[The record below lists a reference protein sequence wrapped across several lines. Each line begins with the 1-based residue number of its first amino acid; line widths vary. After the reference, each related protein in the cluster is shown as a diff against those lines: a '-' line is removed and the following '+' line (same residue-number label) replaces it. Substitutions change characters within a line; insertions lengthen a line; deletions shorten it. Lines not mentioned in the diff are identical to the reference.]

1 MLSRREN
8 TIGVLYLLASAAC
21 WGFVASTVKRL
32 TWEMDPHTISFLRV
46 LLATLVFVPL
56 VWRERRSFRGLK
68 WFLPWILLGALGR
81 AGNYIIYN
89 VGMTLVPSNAA
100 TITLPVQTVTTVLL
114 AWLIMGERLQGKWP
128 GLLLS
133 LSGLALLWWNGQG
146 WEVLTEPRYALGNAL
161 MFISGIASAFHF
173 MSQKVLTARMSVS
186 EMLLPVFGW
195 ATALTFPFA
204 WWSGGLGRS
213 YSLTSWALA
222 LFLGIIL
229 TGGSFIFLGE
239 GYKRCSATTGVIVTN
254 SSIFITLLLSLWLLH
269 ESVSPMM
276 ILGALLV
283 LAGTMAVVQSDRLR
297 LALVR
302 EDVSMPSCEVERP

>member
-1 MLSRREN
+1 MVSRREN
-8 TIGVLYLLASAAC
+8 TIGVLFLLASATC

-32 TWEMDPHTISFLRV
+32 TWEMDPYTISFLRV
-46 LLATLVFVPL
+46 LIATLVVVPL

-68 WFLPWILLGALGR
+68 WFLPWVLIGALGR

-89 VGMTLVPSNAA
+89 AGIVMVPSNAS

-114 AWLIMGERLQGKWP
+114 AWVILKERLQGKWL

-146 WEVLTEPRYALGNAL
+146 WEVLTEPRYALGNAM

-173 MSQKVLTARMSVS
+173 MSQKVLTAKMSVS
-186 EMLLPVFGW
+186 EALLPVFGW

-204 WWSGGLGRS
+204 WLSGGFSRR
-213 YSLTSWALA
+213 YSLTTWVLA
-222 LFLGIIL
+222 ILLGVVL

-254 SSIFITLLLSLWLLH
+254 SSIFITLLLSSWLLH
-269 ESVSPMM
+269 ENVGPIM
-276 ILGALLV
+276 ILGALFV
-283 LAGTMAVVQSDRLR
+283 LGGTVAVVQSDRLH
-297 LALVR
+297 LAPAR
-302 EDVSMPSCEVERP
+302 EDVGAPPVR